1 MESIHWICCCMK
13 KKRNTGCRFSYFFWD
28 ICGGEEA
35 SVYATYTRKLLLGQF
50 KMTKTFP
57 PVTPAAAN
65 IHFEVVVGGNKC
77 SIYKSGKVTLQE
89 YRLWCAAETVGVS
102 ALFDR
107 VAHHVLLWLA
117 NSAAPEVLCEP
128 VTGGADSDLQA
139 GSLWHRGSKVA
150 GETACICSSMLVKNE
165 KCLNRFSGSTCMCDI
180 WLNEVSSNW
189 IMSRA
194 IFFLPNFVHALSGMC
209 VVWHKTHTWTRISYN
224 FKSWNTHLANK
235 LGFSPYN
242 NVVRKHLR
250 IKKNKQN
257 SVCLKTW

>member
-1 MESIHWICCCMK
+1 M
-13 KKRNTGCRFSYFFWD
+13 
-28 ICGGEEA
+28 
-35 SVYATYTRKLLLGQF
+35 
-50 KMTKTFP
+50 
-57 PVTPAAAN
+57 
-65 IHFEVVVGGNKC
+65 GGNKY

-89 YRLWCAAETVGVS
+89 YRLWCAAEAVGVS

-128 VTGGADSDLQA
+128 VTGGADSDLHA

-209 VVWHKTHTWTRISYN
+209 VVWHKTHTWTWISYN

-235 LGFSPYN
+235 LGFFLYN

-250 IKKNKQN
+250 IKKKTLRLLEKCCNLVRCGFHSQTGDLTMCPGSPDWLIN
-257 SVCLKTW
+257 SGRHCLMSFATRLHHGGHLSLADPSR